1 MYDIVHKELSKWV
14 IRKGG
19 KLLFGPELL
28 DRWMSAWALMESVD
42 LVIFSICHVDQIIDV
57 SDEFALNCFGD

>member
-19 KLLFGPELL
+19 KLLFGAELL